1 MYKYMHMH
9 ISIYIS
15 YLFGEDDMLLRS
27 HTLSYT
33 RLASLGDNISATFPI
48 LTMHDHRTNIQMP
61 HIANTGCFI
70 CFYYD
75 MHIRIASP

>member
-1 MYKYMHMH
+1 MHMH

-15 YLFGEDDMLLRS
+15 YLFGEDDMLLRF

-33 RLASLGDNISATFPI
+33 RLASLGDNIQAPFPI
-48 LTMHDHRTNIQMP
+48 LTIHNHRANIQMP
-61 HIANTGCFI
+61 HIANTDCFI
-70 CFYYD
+70 YFYYD